1 MDKKYF
7 HKPKH
12 RCPFSDHNDD
22 VSGAAVGHLAR
33 EFLELSDL
41 LVWRLAL
48 GNRLITALHGSQEYA
63 AVLLLSVYFKSKT
76 MIIRKNTP
84 PLTDMMSR
92 LLPTL
97 AHAHIIGDNQSIPYD
112 NLTKILGLLIGVRK
126 MTIRWNN
133 TQNARP
139 LTESTSPVLHAIN
152 AHMEFLT
159 CLTLFD
165 AKIEHAHE
173 IIFKAAIRLKVL
185 ELNNCSF
192 KGDSERSLSQ
202 LTGLYSLKLS
212 NPQFIESLVPSENYL
227 IFLTQLNNLSLEK
240 FNGRDIRD
248 IESLSKLHYLKY
260 LTIDNT
266 EALTDDNIRILL
278 ALEGL
283 CEISLIGCYEITL
296 NGVEQLSSLKDLK
309 SLAIRYTD
317 TWFSNDERTNLGLFT
332 SFTRLKSLSL
342 EGNEDIIDDD
352 YGASSPG
359 ITNEALADIG
369 KMTWLTRL
377 SIDASPAD
385 YGCLKQLATLTSLV
399 HLTLYV
405 LNNIKDMEIGFLK
418 NLLPTSLTCLRLLN
432 MDLELMNELYNHRLP
447 NLTCLDLS
455 ATTKVDDWRLF
466 EDGERIQ
473 QMINNMP
480 SELTIKQPI

>member
-1 MDKKYF
+1 MNKKDF
-7 HKPKH
+7 HKAKL
-12 RCPFSDHNDD
+12 RCPFPSHNDGI
-22 VSGAAVGHLAR
+22 SGAAIGYLAR

-48 GNRLITALHGSQEYA
+48 GNRQITALHGSQEYA
-63 AVLLLSVYFKSKT
+63 AVLVLSVYFQRRT

-84 PLTDMMSR
+84 PLTDMMGR
-92 LLPTL
+92 LLSKL

-112 NLTKILGLLIGVRK
+112 SLTKILGLLIGVKK
-126 MTIRWNN
+126 MTICWNN
-133 TQNARP
+133 TENAKL
-139 LTESTSPVLHAIN
+139 LTKSVSPVLHAIS
-152 AHMEFLT
+152 AHMQFLT

-165 AKIEHAHE
+165 TEIEQRE
-173 IIFKAAIRLKVL
+173 TIFKTAIRLKVL

-202 LTGLYSLKLS
+202 LTGLSSLKIS
-212 NPQFIESLVPSENYL
+212 NPKFTECLNPSESYL
-227 IFLTQLNNLSLEK
+227 IYLTQLNNLSLEQ
-240 FNGRDIRD
+240 FNGRDIID
-248 IESLSKLHYLKY
+248 IQYFSKLRDLKY

-266 EALTDDNIRILL
+266 EALTNDNISILL
-278 ALEGL
+278 TLGGL
-283 CEISLIGCYEITL
+283 CEISLKACYKITL
-296 NGVEQLSSLKDLK
+296 PWIKELSSLKNLE
-309 SLAIRYTD
+309 SLAIRYID
-317 TWFSNDERTNLGLFT
+317 TWFSNDEGTNLGLLT
-332 SFTRLKSLSL
+332 SFTRLESLSL
-342 EGNEDIIDDD
+342 EGNENIIDHD

-377 SIDASPAD
+377 SIDALPAD

-405 LNNIKDMEIGFLK
+405 LNNIEDMERGFLK
-418 NLLPTSLTCLRLLN
+418 NLLPASLTSLRLNN
-432 MDLELMNELYNHRLP
+432 MDLQLMNELFNHRPP

-455 ATTKVDDWRLF
+455 ETADVDDWRLF
-466 EDGERIQ
+466 EHGERIK
-473 QMINNMP
+473 QMINSMS